1 MSTYEMILEEG
12 RIEGRQEGKEEGR
25 IEGRE
30 EGYEEAKWES
40 TLHMLHIGFDE
51 ATIQSALQVDQ
62 DFINLVKQQLLQ
74 E

>member
-12 RIEGRQEGKEEGR
+12 RIEGRQEGKEEG
-25 IEGRE
+25 
-30 EGYEEAKWES
+30 YEEAKWEL
-40 TLHMLHIGFDE
+40 TLHMLSNGFDE
-51 ATIQSALQVDQ
+51 STIQLALKVDQ

>member
-1 MSTYEMILEEG
+1 MTTYEMILEEG
-12 RIEGRQEGKEEGR
+12 RK
-25 IEGRE
+25 EGRE
-30 EGYEEAKWES
+30 EALREI
-40 TLHMLHIGFDE
+40 TLQMLRNGFDE

>member
-12 RIEGRQEGKEEGR
+12 REEGFTL
-25 IEGRE
+25 GRE
-30 EGYEEAKWES
+30 KTIWEL
-40 TLHMLHIGFDE
+40 TLHMLSNGFDE

>member
-12 RIEGRQEGKEEGR
+12 RQQ
-25 IEGRE
+25 GRE
-30 EGYEEAKWES
+30 KAFWET
-40 TLHMLHIGFDE
+40 TLHMLRNGFDD
-51 ATIQSALQVDQ
+51 ATIQSALKVDQ